1 MTWAMSEEVAMI
13 FRAAEKEPVMPF
25 ADRGRAPILDRSAI
39 EAVLPHRAPF
49 LFVDRVTA
57 LDLDRGLIVAGY
69 DLAQTKDV
77 FAGHFP
83 NRPIWPGVLQIEA
96 IGQAGCLLYLKRAEA
111 SARIGVTVTHILG
124 ARFIRPITPGSD
136 VEVLAH
142 GREDGL
148 FFTIVGQ
155 CLQNGAICS
164 IAAVT
169 II

>member
-1 MTWAMSEEVAMI
+1 MSWAISEEIAMI
-13 FRAAEKEPVMPF
+13 FRAAEKEPLMPF
-25 ADRGRAPILDRSAI
+25 AHRDRAPILDRSAI

-57 LDLDRGLIVAGY
+57 LDLDRGLIAARY
-69 DLAQTKDV
+69 DLAQAKDV

-96 IGQAGCLLYLKRAEA
+96 IGQAGCLLYLKRVEA
-111 SARIGVTVTHILG
+111 SGHIGVTVTHILG
-124 ARFIRPITPGSD
+124 ARFIRPITPGGD
-136 VEVLAH
+136 MEVLAH

-155 CLQNGAICS
+155 CLQNGVICS